1 MAADITLHIL
11 PVLPVLQL
19 PMTAQLTGKSE
30 HLRAARHY
38 TAVGPRPGVNI
49 FVDVEI
55 SREAGTKT
63 AGVAHKRLLAGVGAC
78 VDAQLL
84 PR

>member
-1 MAADITLHIL
+1 
-11 PVLPVLQL
+11 
-19 PMTAQLTGKSE
+19 MTAQLTGKSE

-55 SREAGTKT
+55 YREAGTKT
-63 AGVAHKRLLAGVGAC
+63 AGVAHKRLLAGVDAKRINDTPIAC
-78 VDAQLL
+78 MRNFFIADEHGG
-84 PR
+84 